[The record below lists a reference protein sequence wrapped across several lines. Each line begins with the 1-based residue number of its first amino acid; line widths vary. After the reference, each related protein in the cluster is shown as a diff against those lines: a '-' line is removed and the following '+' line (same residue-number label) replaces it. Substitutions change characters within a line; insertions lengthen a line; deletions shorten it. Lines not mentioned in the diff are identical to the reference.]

1 MNSLE
6 RVIATIEHSE
16 PDRIPFDLGSTFVTG
31 ITKNACAAL
40 AASLADE
47 PGRIEL
53 CDAIQQLAVVS
64 ESILMKL
71 EVDVRGLVP
80 NIVRKNPPV
89 QVHGRRYS
97 FTDEWGVTWNMPEGG
112 RYFDLVSSPLSGNI
126 AEKDVEEFP
135 WPDPADPA
143 LFDGLEEKARRYHER
158 GYAVILENLCAGIFE
173 MCCRVRGAEQFY
185 MDIAMN
191 PGLACTLLDKFVD
204 LKLCFYKA
212 ASERLGRYVQFVRE
226 VDDMA
231 GQQSLLISPQMYR
244 ELIKPRHRQ
253 LFEAQKRLFPQP
265 FYSFFHSDGA
275 ISEIIPDL
283 IEIGVDVLNPVQL
296 SAEGMEAG
304 KLKKEYGRDLAF
316 WGGGVDTQHIL
327 PSGTPAQVRQN
338 VKERVGQLAPGG
350 GFVFA
355 AVHNIQDDAPAENIT
370 AMIEQFMQVRDY

>member
-6 RVIATIEHSE
+6 RVIATLEHSE

-40 AASLADE
+40 AVSLAE
-47 PGRIEL
+47 KPGRIEL

-64 ESILMKL
+64 ESILVKL

-112 RYFDLVSSPLSGNI
+112 RYFDLASSPLSGNI
-126 AEKDVEEFP
+126 AEKDIEEFP
-135 WPDPADPA
+135 WPDPADPD
-143 LFDGLEEKARRYHER
+143 LFEGLEENARRYHER
-158 GYAVILENLCAGIFE
+158 RYAVILENLCAGIFE

-191 PGLACTLLDKFVD
+191 PELACTLLDKFVD
-204 LKLCFYKA
+204 LKIRFYKA
-212 ASERLGRYVQFVRE
+212 ASDRLGPYVQFVRE

-244 ELIKPRHRQ
+244 RLIKPRHRQ

-275 ISEIIPDL
+275 ISEIIPDF

-296 SAEGMEAG
+296 TAEGMDAG

-327 PSGTPAQVRQN
+327 PSGTPAQVRRN
-338 VKERVGQLAPGG
+338 VKERIEQLAPSA
-350 GFVFA
+350 GFIFA
-355 AVHNIQDDAPAENIT
+355 AVHNIQDDAPAENIA
-370 AMIEQFMQVRDY
+370 AMIEQFMQVRGY